1 MNVTFKYYTSC
12 SIFPK
17 NQLPAKLTVSNDFL
31 AGSNGKQKA
40 LCSNH
45 LIFAGILHQFIQNLH
60 YLFNKHGILF
70 LFFVVFPLMCP
81 FPSQSKKQM
90 ISFCL

>member
-31 AGSNGKQKA
+31 AGSNGKQKK
-40 LCSNH
+40 
-45 LIFAGILHQFIQNLH
+45 GER
-60 YLFNKHGILF
+60 
-70 LFFVVFPLMCP
+70 
-81 FPSQSKKQM
+81 KK
-90 ISFCL
+90 